1 MNQKPRILLL
11 STAHPATD
19 PRIVGKIAPTLSSKY
34 EVICMLA
41 NFQNQLMASES
52 ERVILLPFFQKLIW
66 RLLFVHPV
74 VLFRFLII
82 RPQVVQIFVAE
93 LLPLAFVFRWFGAEV
108 IYEVQ
113 ENLYKKFPTKTYNHH
128 SLFQQLFG
136 YFDQK
141 ARRYFYFV
149 FTEYSYLSEYQNIIK
164 PVAVVHNFADKRWID
179 WPMPVLDVQNPA
191 FFYAGVI
198 SIERAFDTMFE
209 AIKILKKD
217 YPTIKLHLFG
227 RYNLLNINDFIDFES
242 MKDNL
247 VFYGYTDQIM
257 AFRKAKNSIAGL
269 ALLKPV
275 GDYSESYPSKIFDYM
290 ALGLPVITSDFE
302 LYKAVIQTNDCG
314 FCQSPTDAPKL
325 AETMR
330 WLIEHPNNAQQ
341 IGESGRAAIKEKY
354 SWEADKLLALYKTVL
369 GTEKQ

>member
-1 MNQKPRILLL
+1 VNQKLRILLL
-11 STAHPATD
+11 STIHPATD
-19 PRIVGKIAPTLSSKY
+19 PRIVGKIAPTLSEKY
-34 EVICMLA
+34 EVVCMLA
-41 NFQNQLMASES
+41 NFKNQVVSNKSEQI
-52 ERVILLPFFQKLIW
+52 VLLPFFQKLIW

-82 RPQVVQIFVAE
+82 RPQVVQLFVAE

-113 ENLYKKFPTKTYNHH
+113 ENLYKKFPTKTYNRS
-128 SLFQQLFG
+128 SLFQRLFG

-141 ARRYFYFV
+141 ARQHFYFI
-149 FTEYSYLSEYQNIIK
+149 FTEDSYLSEYQNVVK
-164 PVAVVHNFADKRWID
+164 PSAIVHNFAHNQWLS
-179 WPMPVLDVQNPA
+179 WPMPVLDSANPE

-198 SIERAFDTMFE
+198 SNERAFVTMVE
-209 AIKILKKD
+209 AVQILKTN

-227 RYNLLNINDFIDFES
+227 RSNLLNMNEFTNAES
-242 MKDNL
+242 LKENI
-247 VFYGYTDQIM
+247 VFYGYTDQAT
-257 AFRKAKNSIAGL
+257 AFEKAKNSFAGL

-302 LYKAVIQTNDCG
+302 LYRAVIEDNHCG
-314 FCQSPTDAPKL
+314 FCQSPFDAPKL

-330 WLIEHPNNAQQ
+330 WLIENSKKTKQM
-341 IGESGRAAIKEKY
+341 GENGREAVKKKY
-354 SWEADKLLALYKTVL
+354 GWEVNKLLALYDVVVNESKL
-369 GTEKQ
+369 